1 VRWLWDFLGFV
12 VSPKSHWSPAKE
24 LEFLGL
30 LVNTES
36 YAFKVPA
43 PKLDRARKMIHRLIR
58 RAEAGWASTPRDLG
72 VVAGVLMSFQL
83 AMKPARLYTR
93 DIYRCIST
101 GGWDEK
107 ILLSPGALSELRFWR
122 RCLPMF
128 NGRTIIK
135 HTATVHLFTDV
146 GEVAWGAHLLSEKA
160 YG

>member
-1 VRWLWDFLGFV
+1 VGFSRFRR
-12 VSPKSHWSPAKE
+12 VSEESLVAGEE

-107 ILLSPGALSELRFWR
+107 ILLSPWALSELRFWR